1 MYAEQKDARYCERR
15 YTEYYYR
22 DLKTQQWQKQF
33 QNFSVER
40 LLQSGNVSALFS
52 PVSDYNYLSS
62 DEVFVGDP
70 PLNSIQRGDFKKVR
84 MAFLR
89 LFPSQDIAQSVF
101 QVPMITGVLTSEG
114 VLMGYFIK
122 GVLNRLSVNEIK

>member
-1 MYAEQKDARYCERR
+1 MIPKNLTRIER
-15 YTEYYYR
+15 
-22 DLKTQQWQKQF
+22 KTF
-33 QNFSVER
+33 LFLVER

-70 PLNSIQRGDFKKVR
+70 PLNSVQRGDFKKVKS
-84 MAFLR
+84 AICLPIKKPDLLLR
-89 LFPSQDIAQSVF
+89 YRFVT
-101 QVPMITGVLTSEG
+101 QVPMITGVVTSEG